1 MGGMM
6 DVVMVGVVLVGGY
19 YLLTQL
25 PNLIPQVDATL
36 GGGETF
42 IEEPVAELPDDASAS
57 EYSRSTCKKSYNGG
71 CRDECKG
78 DKSTTSK
85 CEDCVRVCKEAKG
98 SHGAAFGCRSDL
110 CYSYGDDKCAVCG
123 STSTPKTPASTT
135 YPRNVPGQPSNCRQ
149 NSASSY
155 VWTSG
160 GKTSSGTS
168 CTGARR
174 TWCNQHTKNN
184 CGEGGQKSTPRKTVT
199 STLCKCGTGTAK
211 HVEGNCNTCKN
222 KCKSTCGN
230 CSPQCLGTR
239 TNVAFA
245 QPGSP
250 QFIHGIS
257 DAYLMNQP
265 RALQPS
271 PNINFAGYT

>member
-1 MGGMM
+1 MAGMM
-6 DVVMVGVVLVGGY
+6 DIVMVGVVLVGGY

-25 PNLIPQVDATL
+25 PNLIPQVEAL
-36 GGGETF
+36 GGGGETF
-42 IEEPVAELPDDASAS
+42 VEEPVAESPDDEDAS
-57 EYSRSTCKKSYNGG
+57 EYSKTECKKKYNGG

-85 CEDCVRVCKEAKG
+85 CEDCVRLCKEAKG

-110 CYSYGDDKCAVCG
+110 CYSYGEDKCAVCG
-123 STSTPKTPASTT
+123 STATPKTPASTT
-135 YPRNVPGQPSNCRQ
+135 YPKKVNANCRQ
-149 NSASSY
+149 NSAKSY
-155 VWTSG
+155 IWTSG

-174 TWCNQHTKNN
+174 TWCNVHTKNN
-184 CGEGGQKSTPRKTVT
+184 CGEGGQKSTPRKPVT
-199 STLCKCGTGTAK
+199 SILCKCGTGSAK
-211 HVEGNCNTCKN
+211 HVQGDCNSCKN
-222 KCKSTCGN
+222 SCKKTCGN
-230 CSPQCLGTR
+230 CSPQCIGGLK
-239 TNVAFA
+239 TNVAYG
-245 QPGSP
+245 QPS